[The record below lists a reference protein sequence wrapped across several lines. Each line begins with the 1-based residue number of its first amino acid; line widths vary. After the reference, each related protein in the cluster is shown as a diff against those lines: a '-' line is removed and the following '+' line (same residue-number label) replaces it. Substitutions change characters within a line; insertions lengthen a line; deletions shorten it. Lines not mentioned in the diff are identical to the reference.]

1 MTQQR
6 HALTDAQ
13 WQRMVVHLPPVL
25 GRPGRDDRLFIDAVL
40 WIAKTGSP
48 WRDLP
53 VHLGA
58 WAQVYQRFARWSE
71 QGHFKAL
78 FLAFQEPDH
87 EQLMVDSTS
96 CKAHQAS
103 AGAQKKWTSSD
114 WRLSRRIEHQNS
126 CGMRCPGQSFA
137 LQVDGW
143 QQVRYARV
151 DWVDSGFAWAGAA
164 GRQSLR
170 Q

>member
-6 HALTDAQ
+6 HALIDAQ

-40 WIAKTGSP
+40 WIAKTCSP

-71 QGHFKAL
+71 RGHFRAL

-103 AGAQKKWTSSD
+103 AGAQKKMD
-114 WRLSRRIEHQNS
+114 LKRLAS
-126 CGMRCPGQSFA
+126 
-137 LQVDGW
+137 L
-143 QQVRYARV
+143 
-151 DWVDSGFAWAGAA
+151 AA
-164 GRQSLR
+164 D
-170 Q
+170 

>member
-6 HALTDAQ
+6 HALTDVQ
-13 WQRMVVHLPPVL
+13 WQRMAPHLPPVL
-25 GRPGRDDRLFIDAVL
+25 GRPGRDDRLFLDGVL

-53 VHLGA
+53 AHLGA

-71 QGHFKAL
+71 RGHFNAL
-78 FLAFQEPDH
+78 FLALQEPDH

-103 AGAQKKWTSSD
+103 AGAQKKRD
-114 WRLSRRIEHQNS
+114 
-126 CGMRCPGQSFA
+126 
-137 LQVDGW
+137 
-143 QQVRYARV
+143 
-151 DWVDSGFAWAGAA
+151 
-164 GRQSLR
+164 LR
-170 Q
+170 QLASLAVG

>member
-1 MTQQR
+1 MTQHR

-53 VHLGA
+53 AHLGA

-71 QGHFKAL
+71 RGHFKAL
-78 FLAFQEPDH
+78 FLALQEPDH

-103 AGAQKKWTSSD
+103 AGAQKKMD
-114 WRLSRRIEHQNS
+114 LKRL
-126 CGMRCPGQSFA
+126 A
-137 LQVDGW
+137 
-143 QQVRYARV
+143 
-151 DWVDSGFAWAGAA
+151 
-164 GRQSLR
+164 SLAVG
-170 Q
+170 

>member
-13 WQRMVVHLPPVL
+13 WQRMAVHLPPVL
-25 GRPGRDDRLFIDAVL
+25 GCPRRDDRLFNDAAL

-53 VHLGA
+53 AHLGA

-71 QGHFKAL
+71 RGHFNTL
-78 FLAFQEPDH
+78 FLALQEPNH

-96 CKAHQAS
+96 CKAHRARAMKSGQRFS
-103 AGAQKKWTSSD
+103 FMQSSGIRHLLPYLFSIQVKEGAVEPD
-114 WRLSRRIEHQNS
+114 
-126 CGMRCPGQSFA
+126 A
-137 LQVDGW
+137 
-143 QQVRYARV
+143 
-151 DWVDSGFAWAGAA
+151 
-164 GRQSLR
+164 
-170 Q
+170 

>member
-13 WQRMVVHLPPVL
+13 WQRMVAHLPPVL

-40 WIAKTGSP
+40 WIAKTGAP

-53 VHLGA
+53 PRLGA

-71 QGHFKAL
+71 RGHFNTL
-78 FLAFQEPDH
+78 FLALQEPDH

-103 AGAQKKWTSSD
+103 AGAQKKRD
-114 WRLSRRIEHQNS
+114 LKQL
-126 CGMRCPGQSFA
+126 A
-137 LQVDGW
+137 
-143 QQVRYARV
+143 
-151 DWVDSGFAWAGAA
+151 
-164 GRQSLR
+164 SLAVG
-170 Q
+170 

>member
-6 HALTDAQ
+6 HALTDTQ
-13 WQRMVVHLPPVL
+13 WQRMAVHLPPVL

-53 VHLGA
+53 THLGA

-71 QGHFKAL
+71 RGHFSAL
-78 FLAFQEPDH
+78 FLALQEPDH

-103 AGAQKKWTSSD
+103 AGAQKKMD
-114 WRLSRRIEHQNS
+114 LKRL
-126 CGMRCPGQSFA
+126 A
-137 LQVDGW
+137 
-143 QQVRYARV
+143 
-151 DWVDSGFAWAGAA
+151 
-164 GRQSLR
+164 SLAVG
-170 Q
+170 

>member
-71 QGHFKAL
+71 RGHFRTL

-103 AGAQKKWTSSD
+103 AGAQKKMD
-114 WRLSRRIEHQNS
+114 LKRL
-126 CGMRCPGQSFA
+126 A
-137 LQVDGW
+137 
-143 QQVRYARV
+143 
-151 DWVDSGFAWAGAA
+151 
-164 GRQSLR
+164 SLAED
-170 Q
+170 

>member
-6 HALTDAQ
+6 HVLTDAQ

-40 WIAKTGSP
+40 WIAKTGAP

-53 VHLGA
+53 PRLGA
-58 WAQVYQRFARWSE
+58 WAQVYQRFARWSDR
-71 QGHFKAL
+71 GHFNAL
-78 FLAFQEPDH
+78 FLALQEPDH

-103 AGAQKKWTSSD
+103 AGAQKKRDLKQLAS
-114 WRLSRRIEHQNS
+114 L
-126 CGMRCPGQSFA
+126 
-137 LQVDGW
+137 
-143 QQVRYARV
+143 
-151 DWVDSGFAWAGAA
+151 AA
-164 GRQSLR
+164 GCMRAANPC
-170 Q
+170 